1 MSVEGPAAGDEQ
13 RQIEELIERS
23 RAQHQINPALARSY
37 ALEAVHRCKQAVKP
51 NAEAKKLC
59 EFYRGRALLAEAL
72 SALASS
78 SFSSARD
85 SIERSIEILTR
96 HNDKAELFAAYE
108 CALRVTMAVSDAE
121 QFNDYMSKAKALR
134 DHIAPE
140 LIDRK
145 LAALNALWAMN
156 FGRYQEA
163 YEHLRRQEE
172 LQRDHKDDYENALL
186 MSNLGVVHTRM
197 GETGKGLEYHQRAV
211 ELLGTRRDL
220 GSARVYGNIANTY
233 FVLGDARSLEWY
245 FKSRDI
251 MLECGNKE
259 GAAKALMGISNA
271 YEEFGQY
278 DECLEALE
286 KSRSL
291 FEEIGDTAGLTLVLV
306 NESNLYKNMGAVD
319 KQLAVSQR
327 AYDLMKGSANMRLEA
342 YSRLSQAIAVADNQ
356 RHEDALEAVS
366 YALEILQRCHD
377 HVNIVRALILRGE
390 VLSRLDRD
398 EEALETLREACTV
411 ANGDETRRLYI
422 DSLKTIADIYT
433 KLERWQEAAA
443 TLQEYT
449 VELRAFHLRE
459 TARRVENTRILQR
472 VESARQET
480 EMQRLRS
487 VELSNALERVSELNQ
502 RIREKNVDLER
513 LDAEKNEFLGIAAH
527 DLRSPLNNI
536 RMLADLISRDD
547 QAELTPMQQ
556 EYAQDILTVA
566 DQMLALI
573 NKLLDVNKIE
583 SGQLDPQCRPLDW
596 KDIVEIVGRRYL
608 EAAGKKNIVI
618 EFELAPAPVIVN
630 LDAAC
635 IDQVLDN
642 LISNAV
648 KYSNL
653 GGQIVLRLEAADGMA
668 LFSVQDSGPG
678 IMAEEL
684 PRLFERFQRL
694 SSQPTAGENSVGLG
708 LSIVHKLVNLM
719 HGRVWCES
727 IEGQG
732 ATFFVQFALV

>member
-1 MSVEGPAAGDEQ
+1 MSVERPAAGDEQ

-23 RAQHQINPALARSY
+23 RAQHQVNPALARSY
-37 ALEAVHRCKQAVKP
+37 ALEAVHRCNQAVKP
-51 NAEAKKLC
+51 DEETKKLC
-59 EFYRGRALLAEAL
+59 EYYRGRALLAEAL
-72 SALASS
+72 SALAGSN
-78 SFSSARD
+78 FSSARE
-85 SIERSIEILTR
+85 SIKRAIEILLR
-96 HNDKAELFAAYE
+96 HEDYAELFTAYE
-108 CALRVTMAVSDAE
+108 CALRVSMAVSDKEDFAE
-121 QFNDYMSKAKALR
+121 YLAKAEGLR
-134 DHIAPE
+134 DRLPPE

-163 YEHLRRQEE
+163 YEHLQRQEY
-172 LQRDHKDDYENALL
+172 LQRDHSDDYDNALL
-186 MSNLGVVHTRM
+186 MSNLGVAHTRL

-211 ELLGTRRDL
+211 TLLGARRDL
-220 GSARVYGNIANTY
+220 GSARVFGNMANTY
-233 FVLGDARSLEWY
+233 FVLGDARALEWY

-278 DECLEALE
+278 EECLDALE
-286 KSRSL
+286 KSRRL
-291 FEEIGDTAGLTLVLV
+291 FEEIGDVAGLTLVLV
-306 NESNLYKNMGAVD
+306 NESNLHKNMGAQD

-327 AYDLMKGSANMRLEA
+327 AYELMRGSSNMRLEA
-342 YSRLSQAIAVADNQ
+342 YSRLSLAIAVADNQ
-356 RHEDALEAVS
+356 RHEDALESVS
-366 YALEILQRCHD
+366 HALEILQRCRD

-398 EEALETLREACTV
+398 EEALTTLREACAV

-422 DSLKTIADIYT
+422 DSLRTIADIYT
-433 KLERWQEAAA
+433 KLERWRESAA

-449 VELRAFHLRE
+449 KELRAFHLRE
-459 TARRVENTRILQR
+459 TSRRVENIRILQR
-472 VESARQET
+472 AETARQEA
-480 EMQRLRS
+480 EIQRLRS

-536 RMLADLISRDD
+536 RMLAQLISTDK
-547 QAELTPMQQ
+547 QVELSSLPR
-556 EYAQDILTVA
+556 EYAQDILTVT

-583 SGQLDPQCRPLDW
+583 SGQVDPQCRPLDW
-596 KDIVEIVGRRYL
+596 KGIVETVGRRYK
-608 EAAGKKNIVI
+608 EAAQKKNIEIV
-618 EFELAPAPVIVN
+618 FEPAATPVIVN
-630 LDAAC
+630 LDPAC

-653 GGQIVLRLEAADGMA
+653 GGQIVLRLEASEGQA
-668 LFSVQDSGPG
+668 LFSVKDSGPG
-678 IMAEEL
+678 IVPEEL

-694 SSQPTAGENSVGLG
+694 STQPTAGENSVGLG
-708 LSIVHKLVNLM
+708 LSIVHKLVELM
-719 HGRVWCES
+719 DGRVWCES
-727 IEGQG
+727 VEGQG
-732 ATFFVQFALV
+732 ATFFVQFAVV